1 MQAAP
6 RSLGQ
11 DGTDP
16 SQTRPGLSPFSRPGP
31 LTPGAGRP
39 DRDRAGPAADMS
51 PDAADDAPDTAHDG
65 TDTVPETA
73 LASLGRPVRLV
84 RGVRVARRFV
94 LIMGWTAVACVAQ
107 SAMLVLPGDGKKRFA
122 RAYWSVVCR
131 LLGMR
136 IRIVGAPLATR
147 PPGGAARRPVIY
159 VSNHSSWIDVPV
171 LGGRLFACFVAKE
184 DVGRWPVV
192 GTVARLG
199 RTIFVSRQRKAIGRE
214 RDDMRLRLA
223 AGDDLIL
230 FPEGTSSDG
239 SRVLPFHSSFF
250 AAAKPNAADAAATP
264 GLMPLVQPVSIVYD
278 RLCGLPVGRATRPV
292 FAWYGDMDLASHF
305 AKLARWRGMRV
316 TVLLHPTLDPAA
328 FGSRKALSA
337 AAWTAIAEGAAC
349 LRQNRADDSQV
360 TITPCPAPPA
370 ENDTFPLDT
379 GRPSFA

>member
-6 RSLGQ
+6 RSFGQ
-11 DGTDP
+11 DGTVP
-16 SQTRPGLSPFSRPGP
+16 SQTRPGLSPFRSSSLPRLLPKTALSQLSP
-31 LTPGAGRP
+31 
-39 DRDRAGPAADMS
+39 ADMV
-51 PDAADDAPDTAHDG
+51 ADDAA
-65 TDTVPETA
+65 PEVA
-73 LASLGRPVRLV
+73 LPAGSRSVRLA
-84 RGVRVARRFV
+84 RSVRVARRFV
-94 LIMGWTAVACVAQ
+94 LIVGWTAIACGVQ
-107 SAMLVLPGDGKKRFA
+107 STMLVLPGDGKKRFA
-122 RAYWSVVCR
+122 RTYWSVVCR

-136 IRIVGAPLATR
+136 IRIVGGSVPSR
-147 PPGGAARRPVIY
+147 PPRDPSRRPVIY

-199 RTIFVSRQRKAIGRE
+199 RTIFVSRQRKATGRE
-214 RDDMRLRLA
+214 RDDMRTRLA

-250 AAAKPNAADAAATP
+250 AAAKPNGSDEAATP
-264 GLMPLVQPVSIVYD
+264 MLVPLIQPISIVYD

-316 TVLLHPTLDPAA
+316 TVLLHPTLDPAS
-328 FGSRKALSA
+328 FGSRKELSA

-349 LRQNRADDSQV
+349 LRQNRADDSRM
-360 TITPCPAPPA
+360 TIAPCPAAPSGKP
-370 ENDTFPLDT
+370 TFPLDT
-379 GRPSFA
+379 KQPSFA